1 MKERL
6 LPWAAIALAALVYPL
21 AVIAGGLP
29 RFPSPA
35 ECVHPPRAGQQLEAV
50 FGRFDRQDAADALL
64 KRVLAAGFSGSQ
76 VEPDGCGRLKVDVKG
91 VPNAAVGESLV
102 REAQKAGLPATLENA
117 AP

>member
-1 MKERL
+1 MRRL
-6 LPWAAIALAALVYPL
+6 LPWAAILVAAFVYPL

-35 ECVHPPRAGQQLEAV
+35 ECVHPAVAGEQLEAV
-50 FGRFDRQDAADALL
+50 FGRFDRRDAASAML

-91 VPNAAVGESLV
+91 VPNVAVGESLA
-102 REAQKAGLPATLENA
+102 REAQKAGLRATLETA
-117 AP
+117 TP